1 VLVGHSFGGLNMRLF
16 ASRYP
21 DEVVGLILVD
31 ATPEDFPAVE
41 SELRSTESLRRFETA
56 LSLASS
62 AHRQELST
70 AEQSAEQVRA
80 STLPPSLPVIVISS
94 SRPAESPEF
103 QQAWMQMQTDLAT
116 RLAAEQVVAE
126 RSGHFVQYDQP
137 ELVIEG
143 IVRILTLVRNGSSS

>member
-1 VLVGHSFGGLNMRLF
+1 MRLF
-16 ASRYP
+16 ASRHP
-21 DEVVGLILVD
+21 GEVVGLVLVD

-41 SELRSTESLRRFETA
+41 SDLRSTESRRRFETA
-56 LSLASS
+56 LSLAPP

-80 STLPPSLPVIVISS
+80 STLPPSLPIIVISS

-103 QQAWMQMQTDLAT
+103 QQAWAQMQTDLAT
-116 RLAAEQVVAE
+116 RLSAEHVVAD

-137 ELVIEG
+137 EVVIES
-143 IVRILTLVRNGSSS
+143 IVRILTLVRNGGSS